1 MQLRCHHLLVLTYAD
16 FYGVPCANEIK
27 KADIFFRTVLI
38 IEAICLII
46 RLGKLF
52 KLGINWKVYF
62 TLLEW
67 DELSKWRQLC
77 TLTRYKI
84 VS

>member
-1 MQLRCHHLLVLTYAD
+1 MAAQLPPLLVLTHAYL
-16 FYGVPCANEIK
+16 YGVPCAYEIK
-27 KADIFFRTVLI
+27 KADIWFRTVLNI
-38 IEAICLII
+38 KAIGLII

>member
-1 MQLRCHHLLVLTYAD
+1 MLTYAN

-27 KADIFFRTVLI
+27 KADILFGTVLN
-38 IEAICLII
+38 IEAIGLII
-46 RLGKLF
+46 RLEKLF